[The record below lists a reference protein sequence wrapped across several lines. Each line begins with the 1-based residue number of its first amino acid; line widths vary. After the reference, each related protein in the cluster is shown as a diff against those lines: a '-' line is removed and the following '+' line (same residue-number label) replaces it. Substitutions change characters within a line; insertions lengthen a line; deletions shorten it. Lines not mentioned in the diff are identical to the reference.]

1 MTILFNV
8 FILLV
13 TCNFYWLLLPALKMQ
28 KCLVR
33 ITFLVF
39 LALLTVPIPILIF
52 LYIALGFWWTV
63 YLLLMNIV
71 KGKKSRFIF
80 RIVLIGLCIVLA
92 PITALY
98 LFGMMFF
105 GNDYDYYA
113 TYSIVIYLFTFIWAL
128 IKDRDW
134 VKKRFKTASCF
145 FLIFPLLFLSLH
157 WGYRHNPTTYFH
169 TETVKLGQKTTTYR
183 NKDILKLLKK
193 VEQLITID
201 IYSQFKNVHS
211 IRFLSINRLISAKV
225 VTAVALL
232 HRF

>member
-98 LFGMMFF
+98 LFWMMFL

-113 TYSIVIYLFTFIWAL
+113 TYSKVIYLFTFI
-128 IKDRDW
+128 
-134 VKKRFKTASCF
+134 
-145 FLIFPLLFLSLH
+145 
-157 WGYRHNPTTYFH
+157 
-169 TETVKLGQKTTTYR
+169 
-183 NKDILKLLKK
+183 
-193 VEQLITID
+193 
-201 IYSQFKNVHS
+201 
-211 IRFLSINRLISAKV
+211 
-225 VTAVALL
+225 
-232 HRF
+232 